1 MEKLALLLVLLAL
14 GEALTISL
22 KINYETLLGSLL
34 KFIFV
39 FGPILLFLQKDN
51 NLVDYNSATI
61 LSSLYMLNLLVVT
74 KIIKYFK
81 K

>member
-1 MEKLALLLVLLAL
+1 MTDFALLLVLLAL
-14 GEALTISL
+14 GEALITSL

-51 NLVDYNSATI
+51 ILNELYSATV
-61 LSSLYMLNLLVVT
+61 LSALYMLNLLVIT
-74 KIIKYFK
+74 QIIKHFK